1 MKKIYGTVTV
11 GKRGQIIIPAEAR
24 KDLGIKPKDKL
35 IVASGP
41 GNDMAIIMPI
51 KNMNEFLNQMMSIKT
66 KIDTEITKKRNRFK
80 ED

>member
-35 IVASGP
+35 IVASGA
-41 GNDMAIIMPI
+41 GNDMAIIMPL

-66 KIDTEITKKRNRFK
+66 KIDTEITKKRNGRL
-80 ED
+80 